1 MIFGWKKEKTRLE
14 EQAVRSTFT
23 HSPNGSGLIRFQ
35 EVSLPPSISRLS
47 LDIPLGSWVVLGGK
61 DDFAKALF
69 CDLCFHYIHPE
80 QGKVDPLLSG
90 RDVSFLGRAS
100 TTYGRSLVDHLTCGV
115 QESSRNLL
123 EIVGRHSL
131 SERFHRHLEKESLEF
146 KGGKISR
153 ELELDERDHLE
164 LAEANLLLQRRRAAV
179 IDTTT
184 DFYQIAKEQGFQH
197 SDLFLGSGKTILWI
211 VDESKTF
218 SGPWSEK
225 QNAGITKKYL
235 SFPTEARSSYI
246 N

>member
-1 MIFGWKKEKTRLE
+1 MIFGWKKEKIKLE
-14 EQAVRSTFT
+14 EQAIWSNLS
-23 HSPNGSGLIRFQ
+23 HGAGSSGLIRFQ
-35 EVSLPPSISRLS
+35 DVSLPPSISRLS
-47 LDIPLGSWVVLGGK
+47 LEIPLGSWVILGGE

-80 QGKVDPLLSG
+80 QGKVDPLLTG

-100 TTYGRSLVDHLTCGV
+100 TTYGRSLVDHLTSGV
-115 QESSRNLL
+115 QETSRKLI

-131 SERFHRHLEKESLEF
+131 SERFERHLAKGSLAFKE
-146 KGGKISR
+146 GKTSR

-184 DFYQIAKEQGFQH
+184 DFYQIALEQGFQH

-218 SGPWSEK
+218 SGPWTEK
-225 QNAGITKKYL
+225 NYATVNKKYL
-235 SFPTEARSSYI
+235 SFPSESRSGYI